1 MTLLEAR
8 ALTLAKQAEV
18 ERLEA
23 ALKEAST
30 AHWEARREEERLAL
44 VMEVGGY
51 SDALKALLRELPT
64 CPQGQQ
70 GANLRQKGLAD
81 RYTIC
86 GSPSYIWSNKAKK
99 AQEILSAEAPAPG
112 GLFEKGRGAP

>member
-1 MTLLEAR
+1 MSQTLTEAR
-8 ALTLAKQAEV
+8 ALTLAKEAEV

-23 ALKEAST
+23 ALKEARIAYQAALET
-30 AHWEARREEERLAL
+30 AYRLEIEAEIE
-44 VMEVGGY
+44 GY
-51 SDALKALLRELPT
+51 SDTLKTLLRELPT

-86 GSPSYIWSNKAKK
+86 GRPSYCWTNKAKQ
-99 AQEILSAEAPAPG
+99 AHEILSAEAPAPG
-112 GLFEKGRGAP
+112 GLFGAR